1 MPRILPGPWWPRH
14 NQDMGAWILWLVAAC
29 ALGVGEMHQGGFY
42 LAPFAVGAALAGI
55 VGLLGVGVLL
65 STIVFLVASGIVFA
79 TLRPVA
85 RRHRRLPPSIRTG
98 AAALIGRRAIVLER
112 IANDEGVGCVKI
124 DGEVWTARSFD
135 EDQVFDPGERVE
147 VVEIRGATALVMH

>member
-1 MPRILPGPWWPRH
+1 M
-14 NQDMGAWILWLVAAC
+14 DAWIVWLVVAC
-29 ALGVGEMHQGGFY
+29 LLGLGEMHQGGFY
-42 LAPFAVGAALAGI
+42 LAPFAAGATLAG
-55 VGLLGVGVLL
+55 VVSLAGAGVLL
-65 STIVFLVASGIVFA
+65 SVIAFVLASGLAFA

-85 RRHRRLPPSIRTG
+85 QRHRRLPPAIRTG
-98 AAALIGRRAIVLER
+98 AAALIGRKAIVLER

-135 EDQVFDPGERVE
+135 EDHVFEPGERVE

>member
-1 MPRILPGPWWPRH
+1 M
-14 NQDMGAWILWLVAAC
+14 DAWIVWVVVAC
-29 ALGVGEMHQGGFY
+29 VLGVGEMHQGGFY
-42 LAPFAVGAALAGI
+42 LAPFAVGAALAAV
-55 VGLLGVGVLL
+55 VGLLGVGFAL
-65 STIVFLVASGIVFA
+65 SAILFLATSGVVFA

-85 RRHRRLPPSIRTG
+85 QRHRRLPPSIRTG
-98 AAALIGRRAIVLER
+98 AAALIGRKATVIER

>member
-1 MPRILPGPWWPRH
+1 M
-14 NQDMGAWILWLVAAC
+14 DAWILWLAVAC
-29 ALGVGEMHQGGFY
+29 ILGIGEMHQGGFY
-42 LAPFAVGAALAGI
+42 LAPFATGAALATI
-55 VGLLGVGVLL
+55 VSLLGMGSLLAVVVFLL
-65 STIVFLVASGIVFA
+65 SSGLVFA

-135 EDQVFDPGERVE
+135 EDQIFDPGERVE

>member
-1 MPRILPGPWWPRH
+1 M
-14 NQDMGAWILWLVAAC
+14 DAWIIWLVAAC

-42 LAPFAVGAALAGI
+42 LAPFAVGAALAAV
-55 VGLLGVGVLL
+55 VGLLGVGAGLGAV
-65 STIVFLVASGIVFA
+65 VFLLTSGIVFA

-85 RRHRRLPPSIRTG
+85 QRHRRLPPAIRTG
-98 AAALIGRRAIVLER
+98 AAALVGRPAIVLER

-124 DGEVWTARSFD
+124 DGGEVWTARSYDQD
-135 EDQVFDPGERVE
+135 EVIDAGERVE